1 MNQTEERK
9 IKEYLLKKNI
19 KPHTSG
25 YRYLVDAIH
34 LRSKDDYMLRIV
46 KGLYQDVGRL
56 NNATGSKVER
66 AMRHSIFLAHKRIK
80 SYCPTNSEFI
90 AQAVLD
96 LELGRF

>member
-9 IKEYLLKKNI
+9 IKEYLLKKHI
-19 KPHTSG
+19 KPNYSG
-25 YRYLVDAIH
+25 YRYLIDAIY

-46 KGLYQDVGRL
+46 KGLYQDVGDIH
-56 NNATGSKVER
+56 NTTGSKVER
-66 AMRHSIFLAHKRIK
+66 GMRHAIFLAHKKIK
-80 SYCPTNSEFI
+80 ESCPTNSEFI